1 MFHMP
6 VPLRQLALILLLPV
20 LLLACSTAGPAVD
33 SAPDGDSD
41 SRIEAPADDNGSP
54 GDEDEEDSGSED
66 ETGSDEDSE
75 DSTGDAPG
83 DEGDDA
89 EEPGDEDSDVDEP
102 GDDGSNEDDG
112 DDGSDA
118 TEPLEAPLRL
128 QTNLN
133 VHTMMDES
141 GSEVTILILNGT
153 IRLDE
158 TAPAAAAITVTLLT
172 GDGIVSGEPRV
183 IDVAEGADEFQIGLE
198 GHDWGQLAAS
208 SYRVQV
214 EYAGGRSFSEHDL
227 SSLPYGLE
235 LPADIAIT
243 MVSPTQMRV
252 TFEPAAEARLHTVRA
267 TYVAA
272 DGSVRT
278 AVGMRSSDRE
288 AVFSSTANF
297 DVVLGQEYEL
307 RVFADISEQH
317 GEGRVTRVTG
327 EAVATLTLGQVP
339 VISAWAGPFS
349 GELDFDGVDESDSE
363 SVIARVFVTL
373 PAGAEPGTTVEASVS
388 IPGFSFTP
396 DPFDFGEGIS
406 QAWLLPLADLQPG
419 DTTINVN
426 LSRNGELLADYE
438 RTFEGVATVGGLNP
452 PRISWDKSR
461 LTANRL
467 QLHWLK
473 VDEATHY
480 LIEIFSSDSFL
491 VFHQVTDTRGLAVEF
506 TDDFRLHSDNLGD
519 YMIRVYALDGDPD
532 DPTERIVRVGGYAAL
547 LTNIPAKPGSPD
559 VKRNLSELRTATIR
573 QPLEE

>member
-33 SAPDGDSD
+33 AAPDGDKD

-102 GDDGSNEDDG
+102 G
-112 DDGSDA
+112 
-118 TEPLEAPLRL
+118 
-128 QTNLN
+128 
-133 VHTMMDES
+133 
-141 GSEVTILILNGT
+141 
-153 IRLDE
+153 
-158 TAPAAAAITVTLLT
+158 
-172 GDGIVSGEPRV
+172 
-183 IDVAEGADEFQIGLE
+183 
-198 GHDWGQLAAS
+198 
-208 SYRVQV
+208 
-214 EYAGGRSFSEHDL
+214 
-227 SSLPYGLE
+227 
-235 LPADIAIT
+235 
-243 MVSPTQMRV
+243 
-252 TFEPAAEARLHTVRA
+252 
-267 TYVAA
+267 
-272 DGSVRT
+272 
-278 AVGMRSSDRE
+278 
-288 AVFSSTANF
+288 
-297 DVVLGQEYEL
+297 
-307 RVFADISEQH
+307 
-317 GEGRVTRVTG
+317 
-327 EAVATLTLGQVP
+327 
-339 VISAWAGPFS
+339 
-349 GELDFDGVDESDSE
+349 
-363 SVIARVFVTL
+363 
-373 PAGAEPGTTVEASVS
+373 EASVS

-480 LIEIFSSDSFL
+480 LIEVFSMGGLL
-491 VFHQVTDTRGLAVEF
+491 VFHQVFPVHIRNRPRHPVLICDDLPGHRFGDNIDIDELVVVKINPNFSF
-506 TDDFRLHSDNLGD
+506 TYKF
-519 YMIRVYALDGDPD
+519 I
-532 DPTERIVRVGGYAAL
+532 
-547 LTNIPAKPGSPD
+547 
-559 VKRNLSELRTATIR
+559 
-573 QPLEE
+573 